1 MLVGDHGQ
9 LPPVKDKSV
18 YNIQGARSARTGLP
32 LVTAQPFEL
41 RGIKRY
47 EEFEDVFFLAI
58 NCPVLTSCSLD
69 FARIAIVLN
78 RIGRCP

>member
-1 MLVGDHGQ
+1 MSNLRGDHLFFATAQPPDFGPIPIHLLLAGHKKISFGGYSVLLVGDHGQ

-41 RGIKRY
+41 R
-47 EEFEDVFFLAI
+47 
-58 NCPVLTSCSLD
+58 
-69 FARIAIVLN
+69 
-78 RIGRCP
+78 